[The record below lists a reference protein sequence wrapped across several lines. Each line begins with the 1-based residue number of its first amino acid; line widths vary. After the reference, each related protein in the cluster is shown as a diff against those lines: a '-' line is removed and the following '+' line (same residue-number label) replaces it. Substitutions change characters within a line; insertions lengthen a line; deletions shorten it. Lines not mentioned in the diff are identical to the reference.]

1 MVEVV
6 VYNGAAASVEEMLRQ
21 EPLDL
26 RSRLGELT
34 LSGDNDGMWLLSFGG
49 KSPMK
54 VDRKQLPPPLSQFT
68 SVGSIN

>member
-1 MVEVV
+1 MV
-6 VYNGAAASVEEMLRQ
+6 VYNGAAALDEEMLRQ

-34 LSGDNDGMWLLSFGG
+34 LSGDLNDEMWLLSFGG

>member
-1 MVEVV
+1 MV
-6 VYNGAAASVEEMLRQ
+6 VYNGAAALDEEMLRQ
-21 EPLDL
+21 GPLDL

-34 LSGDNDGMWLLSFGG
+34 LLGDNDGMWLLSVGG

>member
-6 VYNGAAASVEEMLRQ
+6 VYNGAAALVEETLRQ

-34 LSGDNDGMWLLSFGG
+34 LSGGNDEMCLIYDLGG
-49 KSPMK
+49 SH
-54 VDRKQLPPPLSQFT
+54 Q
-68 SVGSIN
+68 

>member
-6 VYNGAAASVEEMLRQ
+6 VYNGAAVLDEEMLRQ

-34 LSGDNDGMWLLSFGG
+34 LSGDLSDDDYEVGFCTAAG
-49 KSPMK
+49 K
-54 VDRKQLPPPLSQFT
+54 
-68 SVGSIN
+68 I